1 MGKTIIQEI
10 YDKCTAIQPEMKAQK
25 ELQHKTNQQIADET
39 GVSIHTINKFFA
51 GNMSNPGIFSL
62 APMIIDLNMS
72 LDSLIGISPEIE
84 DQSDEI
90 ERLKSELAH
99 KDELLAEKE
108 RTLSMCQQRCDGA
121 VRELKNVRHD
131 WKMITYAASSFA
143 ALLGF
148 FLMVYVVLDARN
160 PNMGLFRRQEISPI
174 IYVAAFSIVL
184 VSFGIVHA
192 VLKSKIRRGKD
203 ADNTY

>member
-84 DQSDEI
+84 DQSMEI

-99 KDELLAEKE
+99 KDELLEEKE

-121 VRELKNVRHD
+121 VRELKNVRRD
-131 WKMITYAASSFA
+131 WKTITYAACSLA
-143 ALLGF
+143 CLLGF
-148 FLMVYVVLDARN
+148 FLVVYVVLDARN

-174 IYVAAFSIVL
+174 VYVAAFSIVL
-184 VSFGIVHA
+184 VLFVIAHSFIKKKVGD
-192 VLKSKIRRGKD
+192 KN
-203 ADNTY
+203 ADDTN

>member
-84 DQSDEI
+84 DQSMEI

-99 KDELLAEKE
+99 KDELLEEKE

-121 VRELKNVRHD
+121 VRELKNVRRD
-131 WKMITYAASSFA
+131 WKMITYTACSLAC
-143 ALLGF
+143 LLGF

-160 PNMGLFRRQEISPI
+160 PNMGLLRRQEISPI
-174 IYVAAFSIVL
+174 VYAAAFLIVL
-184 VSFGIVHA
+184 FIFVIVNIT
-192 VLKSKIRRGKD
+192 IRYKVRRKQ
-203 ADNTY
+203 